1 MITALGGHSQVVEE
15 LLKYGGV
22 EITDCR
28 GQSPL
33 HVAAYH
39 GESECVKL
47 LCAHA
52 AQIAA
57 RYLMN
62 CVGIVYL
69 MFGEL
74 NMSSKQRNLAVYY
87 NMKVG
92 VIYSFN
98 FRAFVL
104 FILNLNFTVSLK
116 NLAQK

>member
-1 MITALGGHSQVVEE
+1 MVEE

-22 EITDCR
+22 EIADCR

-57 RYLMN
+57 R
-62 CVGIVYL
+62 
-69 MFGEL
+69 
-74 NMSSKQRNLAVYY
+74 
-87 NMKVG
+87 
-92 VIYSFN
+92 
-98 FRAFVL
+98 
-104 FILNLNFTVSLK
+104 
-116 NLAQK
+116 